1 MRNIFNM
8 DGPIFVFLSKVAD
21 IMILNIMFLVTCV
34 PVITIGAGLT
44 ALYATAMRCICRGEG
59 YVFKTFWKEFASHLK
74 HSTLSYF
81 LVGAVYMIL
90 YIDFRAVSVMF
101 STTVSWLLSIIIC
114 LTALLL
120 SMMVSYLF
128 AYIAVADT
136 TMKEIFKNSLLISIA
151 RLPYTVIMI
160 VLNLAPIIIMLIS
173 GYIYVQ
179 VMAFYFL
186 AGFAVVASVNSLLLN
201 KTFKKF
207 NLIDSAEDE

>member
-8 DGPIFVFLSKVAD
+8 DGPVFTLLSKAAD
-21 IMILNIMFLVTCV
+21 ILILNIMFLVTCV
-34 PVITIGAGLT
+34 PIITIGAGLT
-44 ALYATAMRCICRGEG
+44 ALYATAMKCICRGEG
-59 YVFKTFWKEFASHLK
+59 YVFKTFLKEFTSHFK
-74 HSTLSYF
+74 HSTLSYL
-81 LVGAVYMIL
+81 LVAAAYMIL
-90 YIDFRAVSVMF
+90 YVDFRFVSAMPSTAVS
-101 STTVSWLLSIIIC
+101 WILSIVVC
-114 LTALLL
+114 SVVLLL

-136 TMKEIFKNSLLISIA
+136 TMKEIFKNSMIISIA
-151 RLPYTVIMI
+151 RLPFTVLMI
-160 VLNLAPIIIMLIS
+160 ALNLAPVIMVLVS

-207 NLIDSAEDE
+207 NLID